1 MENQKTWSKNR
12 YGKKHAACR
21 FCRWTPLLFI
31 SIVALTCVIS
41 SKAQS
46 PEKLSEEQKRDFLL
60 NAEIVGSKRIGRG
73 TTGAYRLTLSNGSVG
88 QDASFQSIDKYKPY
102 VKFPDG
108 TRETNF
114 RDSYKYNI
122 AAFELAKL
130 LGIADM
136 IPVTVER
143 NWKGKTGSLSW
154 WLPSKMDEGQR
165 MKKRLSSPDP
175 QGWNKQMHKIRVFV
189 ELVYDTDRNEGNI
202 LISEDWHV
210 WMIDFTRAF
219 RTHKTLKDPRNLVH
233 CDRSLLQK
241 LQELEATELE
251 RKAGRWLNG
260 AEIEG
265 VMARRDKIVAHLQG
279 LIADQGESSVLY
291 D

>member
-1 MENQKTWSKNR
+1 MARVNR
-12 YGKKHAACR
+12 CA
-21 FCRWTPLLFI
+21 I
-31 SIVALTCVIS
+31 ALVLIGAFACVIS
-41 SKAQS
+41 LQAQN
-46 PEKLSEEQKRDFLL
+46 PEELSGEQKRDFLL
-60 NAEIVGSKRIGRG
+60 NAEIVGSKRIGKG
-73 TTGAYRLTLSNGSVG
+73 TTGAYRLTLSNGTVV
-88 QDASFQSIDKYKPY
+88 QDASFQSVDTYKPS

-108 TRETNF
+108 TREKNF

-136 IPVTVER
+136 LPITVER
-143 NWKGKTGSLSW
+143 KWKGKTGSLSW

-165 MKKRLSSPDP
+165 LKKRLNSPDP
-175 QGWNKQMHKIRVFV
+175 QAWNRHMHKIRVFV

-219 RTHKTLKDPRNLVH
+219 RTHTTLKDPRNLIH
-233 CDRSLLQK
+233 CDRRLLQK
-241 LQELEATELE
+241 LRDLDAAELARRT
-251 RKAGRWLNG
+251 GNWLNN
-260 AEIEG
+260 AEIDG
-265 VMARRDKIVAHLQG
+265 VMARRDKIVSHLEA
-279 LIADQGESSVLY
+279 LIARQGESSVLY